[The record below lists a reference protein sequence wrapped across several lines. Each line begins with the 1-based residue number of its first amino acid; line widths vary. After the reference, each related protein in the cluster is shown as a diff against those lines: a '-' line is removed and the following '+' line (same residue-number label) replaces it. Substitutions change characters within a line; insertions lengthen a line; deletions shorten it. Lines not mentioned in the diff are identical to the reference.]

1 MTETDVALRGA
12 TATLSDD
19 GVRDGEALLRVEDLS
34 IQFRSP
40 RGSWTTIVE
49 NVSFGVNPGET
60 LGIVGE
66 SGSGKSVSAL
76 ACLGLIPA
84 VGGRVSSGRVTLAGR
99 DVLTM
104 SRSEL
109 DRIRGGTIGM
119 IFQQPTRS
127 LNPAFQVG
135 DQIAETV
142 RRHLRLSR
150 KNARARA
157 VEWLDRV
164 GIHHA
169 EKRSRNYPHQFSGG
183 EAQRIMI
190 AIALS
195 CNPKILIADEPTT
208 ALDVTVQDRILRLIA
223 DLKEELG
230 LGVILVSHDLG
241 VIVES
246 SSRIGVMYA
255 GQVVEQGATRDILRR
270 PAHPYTQGLIR
281 SAPQG
286 DGSRLVSIPGTI
298 PRFDDLPSGCRFH
311 PRCPLS
317 VEGLCTTEPITLE
330 SRDST
335 ERLCRCV
342 RTSETLTIGGVR

>member
-1 MTETDVALRGA
+1 VTETDLAPRPAGAPPA
-12 TATLSDD
+12 TA
-19 GVRDGEALLRVEDLS
+19 LLEVEDLS
-34 IQFRSP
+34 VQFR
-40 RGSWTTIVE
+40 GTDGQWTTIVDS
-49 NVSFGVNPGET
+49 VGFSVNPGET

-84 VGGRVSSGRVTLAGR
+84 VGGRVSAGR
-99 DVLTM
+99 ITLGGQDVLGM
-104 SRSEL
+104 SRRQL
-109 DRIRGGTIGM
+109 DGIRGGTIGM

-127 LNPAFQVG
+127 LNPAFTVG
-135 DQIAETV
+135 DQISETI
-142 RRHLRLSR
+142 RRHLGLKR
-150 KNARARA
+150 KEAWARA

-169 EKRSRNYPHQFSGG
+169 DKRSHNYPHQFSGG
-183 EAQRIMI
+183 EAQRVMI

-195 CNPKILIADEPTT
+195 CHPKILIADEPTT
-208 ALDVTVQDRILRLIA
+208 ALDVTVQDRVLRLIQ

-246 SSRIGVMYA
+246 SARIGVMYA
-255 GQVVEQGATRDILRR
+255 GQMVEQGATRDILRR

-286 DGSRLVSIPGTI
+286 DGSRLVSIPGSI
-298 PRFDDLPSGCRFH
+298 PRFDDLPTGCRFS
-311 PRCPLS
+311 PRCSLA
-317 VEGLCTTEPITLE
+317 VEGKCTTVPIALE
-330 SRDST
+330 TPDGT
-335 ERLCRCV
+335 DRLCRCV
-342 RTSETLTIGGVR
+342 RTSETLTIAGAR